1 MNFFTRFSLKNVGL
15 IFIIIALIF
24 GGGIYAT
31 STMKLEQFPNVD
43 VPYLSLNIV
52 YPGATPSQ
60 VSEDV
65 GKPIEDE
72 FSKIANLDNLYVISS
87 ANSANIMM
95 EFSMSADMGKAE
107 SDVTDALA
115 KVKLPD
121 TAKADP
127 VQKLGPTS
135 QPIYLF
141 AVKSNHDSQEKVQ
154 SFIEDTIKPK
164 LSGIQDISDVTIYGT
179 TDKQVNIKLDP
190 DKLKSN
196 NLTIDKVTQAIQA
209 SNLSAPTG
217 QVTINDKLM
226 AVQVGKPLSSLDEIK
241 NLSIMVVTQNSKGMT
256 DAFSSIGT
264 GFKQM
269 GGTIGT
275 LGKSVGMT
283 SKQSDLLQ
291 QEIMV
296 TSGITQLAGQLQ
308 ADQMKLQALMSNP
321 GGGQSSGQGGT
332 GQRQGTGQGA
342 SQGVQPGQGGA
353 GTAGG
358 SAGQA
363 ASQGSA
369 QQIQALKAKIQA
381 EQAKLTEL
389 QGALKQLQSGV
400 DSISKMNQQNLSSM
414 TKSGSDTTINTA
426 PSAGT
431 SPAASISTV
440 KLGDIATVTYDAG
453 DESNITRLNGK
464 PATVVAIE
472 PNIGSN
478 TVEIVKN
485 VKAKLK
491 EISLPKGDEITT
503 LRDESISINSSVQ
516 SMLREAMFGA
526 LLAAIVTL
534 LFLRNFLTTII
545 ALLSIPLSI
554 FVTMFVMKQMDYS
567 LNMMTLA
574 GIAVAVGRVVDDSIV
589 VIENL
594 YRRILT
600 SKKEERDAGF
610 VLSATKEVSSAITS
624 STITTIGVFI
634 PLAFVPGIVG
644 KFFAPFAWSVVISI
658 AFSLLIAVTVIPV
671 LSKLFLLNLKPV
683 EHHQTIIQKAYRRIL
698 DWSLRHK
705 VIIIGLSIVLLLVS
719 VLSVKHVPINFF
731 PQEKSSYYSVN
742 TDMPVGTSL
751 DKSNSIASKVEKVL
765 DDTNEVANYQT
776 TVTAGRSTIQVTLK
790 DNADTKKF
798 EDTVRKNTETL
809 GKDYATTV
817 NASGMGPGGGGLA
830 MIITGSDVS
839 ALNKAAA
846 KYEEAIKTVP
856 GVAEVTSNVK
866 AVRPQVSVEVD
877 NQKAVQNGIYQG
889 MIASA
894 VRNMISGSTVSTVV
908 LNNKTTNVNV
918 MLDVGKLDSLDKI
931 GNQTI
936 TNSLGDDIAIKDIAA
951 VKETTGPTS
960 IQRLN
965 KQEYVSISGKFTS
978 NNSAQ
983 IQKLINQKVAAIKAP
998 KGVSY
1003 YFEGETKS
1011 ISEGFTNMFLA
1022 IGVSIILVYL
1032 VMIVTFSEML
1042 APFAILF
1049 SLPFVFV
1056 GVIFGLLLTHESLGM
1071 PALVGILMLIGI
1083 VVTNAI
1089 VLVDRVKQ
1097 NQEAGMETYEALLE
1111 AGTIRIRP
1119 ILMTAVATVG
1129 ALMPL
1134 ALSTEGGLISRS
1146 LAIVVISGLTT
1157 STLLTLVIVPVVYSL
1172 LDRMKRK
1179 LFRRNQAEA

>member
-1 MNFFTRFSLKNVGL
+1 MSFFTRFSLKNIGL

-31 STMKLEQFPNVD
+31 SSMKMEQYPNV
-43 VPYLSLNIV
+43 V

-72 FSKIANLDNLYVISS
+72 FSKLSNLNNLYVISS
-87 ANSANIMM
+87 ANNANVML
-95 EFSMSADMGKAE
+95 EFSMTADMDKAE
-107 SDVTDALA
+107 SDVTEALA

-121 TAKADP
+121 TAKAAAI
-127 VQKLGPTS
+127 QKMGPTS

-141 AVKSNHDSQEKVQ
+141 AVKGNGDAPDKVQ
-154 SFIEDTIKPK
+154 SFIEDKMKPK
-164 LSGIQDISDVTIYGT
+164 LATIPDIADVAIYGT
-179 TDKQVNIKLDP
+179 TDKQVTIKIDP
-190 DKLKSN
+190 DKLKQN
-196 NLTIDKVTQAIQA
+196 NLTLDKVNQAIQA

-217 QVTINDKLM
+217 QVTIDDKVM
-226 AVQVGKPLSSLDEIK
+226 AVQVGKQLTSLDEIK
-241 NLSIMVVTQNSKGMT
+241 NISIMNIQQNNKGMT
-256 DAFSSIGT
+256 DALSSFSN
-264 GFKQM
+264 GFKQI

-283 SKQSDLLQ
+283 SKQSELLQ
-291 QEIMV
+291 QEILV
-296 TSGITQLAGQLQ
+296 TTGISQLAGQLQ
-308 ADQMKLQALMSNP
+308 TDQMKLQALMSNTSASQAP
-321 GGGQSSGQGGT
+321 GGQGAGM
-332 GQRQGTGQGA
+332 GTGQGG
-342 SQGVQPGQGGA
+342 STQGN
-353 GTAGG
+353 
-358 SAGQA
+358 
-363 ASQGSA
+363 A
-369 QQIQALKAKIQA
+369 QEVQALKLKIQA
-381 EQAKLTEL
+381 EQNKLTEL
-389 QGALKQLQSGV
+389 QGALKKLQAGI
-400 DSISKMNQQNLSSM
+400 DSISKSNAQNLSSM
-414 TKSGSDTTINTA
+414 SKGSNSGAINSAPSTSTSPAVTINT
-426 PSAGT
+426 
-431 SPAASISTV
+431 V
-440 KLGDIATVTYDAG
+440 KLSDIATVTYEAG
-453 DESNITRLNGK
+453 EQANITRLNGK
-464 PATVVAIE
+464 PATVVAIQ
-472 PNIGSN
+472 PNLGSN

-485 VKAKLK
+485 VREKLK
-491 EISLPKGDEITT
+491 EVTLPKGYEIPT
-503 LRDESISINSSVQ
+503 LRDESVTINNSVQ

-526 LLAAIVTL
+526 LLAAVVTL
-534 LFLRNFLTTII
+534 LFLRNLRTTII

-554 FVTMFVMKQMDYS
+554 FVTMFFMKQMDYS

-600 SKKEERDAGF
+600 SKKEERNVGF

-658 AFSLLIAVTVIPV
+658 AFSLVIAVTVIPV

-683 EHHQTIIQKAYRRIL
+683 EHHETVIQKIYKKVL
-698 DWSLRHK
+698 EWSLHHK
-705 VIIIGLSIVLLLVS
+705 TIVIGFSVLLLLTS
-719 VLSVKHVPINFF
+719 ILGVKKVPINFF
-731 PQEKSSYYSVN
+731 PQEKSSFYNVS

-751 DKSNSIASKVEKVL
+751 DKANSLAAQVEKVL
-765 DDTNEVANYQT
+765 ADTKEVANYQT
-776 TVTAGRSTIQVTLK
+776 TVTAGHSAIQVTLK
-790 DNADTKKF
+790 ENADTKKF
-798 EDTVRKNTETL
+798 EDTVRKRTDHF
-809 GKDYATTV
+809 GKDFITTLKATGNT
-817 NASGMGPGGGGLA
+817 PGGGGLS
-830 MIITGSDVS
+830 MIITGSDVNS
-839 ALNKAAA
+839 INKAAA
-846 KYEEAIKTVP
+846 KYEEAIKNIP
-856 GVAEVTSNVK
+856 GLAEVTSNVK
-866 AVRPQVSVEVD
+866 AVRPQVSITVD
-877 NQKAVQNGIYQG
+877 NDKAVQNGIYQG
-889 MIASA
+889 MIAGT
-894 VRNMISGSTVSTVV
+894 VRNMISGSTVSKVV
-908 LNNKTTNVNV
+908 LNNKTTDVNV
-918 MLDVGKLDSLDKI
+918 QLDAGKLDSLQKMADQK
-931 GNQTI
+931 I
-936 TNSLGDDIAIKDIAA
+936 TNSLGDDVSLKDIAT

-965 KQEYVSISGKFTS
+965 KMEYVSINGKFTS

-983 IQKLINQKVAAIKAP
+983 IQKLIKQKVSTIKVP

-1003 YFEGETKS
+1003 YFEGEAKS

-1089 VLVDRVKQ
+1089 VLVDKVKQ
-1097 NQEAGMETYEALLE
+1097 NETAGMNTFDALIE

-1129 ALMPL
+1129 ALTPL

-1157 STLLTLVIVPVVYSL
+1157 STLLTLVIVPVVYSIL
-1172 LDRMKRK
+1172 NKIRSKLFKRK
-1179 LFRRNQAEA
+1179 AVVEG